1 MCEWW
6 KTVCTVFQLLRVVE
20 DCLYH
25 LTDFPEWWK
34 TVCTPFSFLLNC
46 FWKDWIRSEAEQ
58 LADLCGRKGEAKF
71 SSLAPRD
78 FSDVLRLCTLE
89 LIQTALSVLFSRGWD
104 TTLLRL
110 QVRRSS
116 SMC

>member
-25 LTDFPEWWK
+25 LTDFPQWWK

-46 FWKDWIRSEAEQ
+46 FWKDWIRSEAKQ
-58 LADLCGRKGEAKF
+58 LADLCGRKGEAKS

-89 LIQTALSVLFSRGWD
+89 LI
-104 TTLLRL
+104 
-110 QVRRSS
+110 
-116 SMC
+116 